1 MRYQFSTFP
10 GQWPGLG
17 LLLLRLA
24 QAVWSIQDMRLHLR
38 GSGEAVALATLC
50 AQWLTSGLLGVGLLT
65 PAAGLLLAVLESCRM
80 VIERSIDTCPAM
92 LTVMGVSL
100 AMLGP
105 GAWSIDARLF
115 GRRRIN
121 L

>member
-1 MRYQFSTFP
+1 MKYQFSTFP

-24 QAVWSIQDMRLHLR
+24 QAGWTVLDVGLHSW
-38 GSGEAVALATLC
+38 GSGGGVVLASLC
-50 AQWLTSGLLGVGLLT
+50 AQLLTSGLLGLGLWT
-65 PAAGLLLAVLESCRM
+65 RVAGVLLAVLESGRM
-80 VIERSIDTCPAM
+80 IVEGRIDGRPAT
-92 LTVMGVSL
+92 LAVMGASL

-115 GRRRIN
+115 GRRRID